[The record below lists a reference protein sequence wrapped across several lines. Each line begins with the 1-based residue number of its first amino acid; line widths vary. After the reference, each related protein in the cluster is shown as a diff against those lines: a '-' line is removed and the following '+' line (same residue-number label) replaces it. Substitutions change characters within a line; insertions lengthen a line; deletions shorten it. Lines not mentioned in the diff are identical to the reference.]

1 MNPKPIDKWY
11 GQSNVHSSKQCCN
24 IKPYTDTI
32 PKSSPFL
39 QLGFQPS
46 PHFSSIIFGYTPMM
60 NHNSSLYTMVKP
72 MKVSVKQEST
82 IHMLMVIYHPFMV
95 NLGMIYYCFINIISQ
110 QYDTSIPP
118 KIPIPNAIVPINPG

>member
-1 MNPKPIDKWY
+1 
-11 GQSNVHSSKQCCN
+11 
-24 IKPYTDTI
+24 
-32 PKSSPFL
+32 
-39 QLGFQPS
+39 
-46 PHFSSIIFGYTPMM
+46 MM

-110 QYDTSIPP
+110 QYDTSIPKKSQYTMP
-118 KIPIPNAIVPINPG
+118 